1 MLEPAA
7 GQYSVPSKV
16 LSYLC
21 SRRPIV
27 LSVPRANAAARVIVE
42 SGAGYVS
49 DPSDLGNFLSS
60 VARMLSDH
68 KAAEACA
75 LAGRRYAERQFDINE
90 IGRKFEDILKRRVVA
105 ESYARAPAGLRS
117 A

>member
-1 MLEPAA
+1 
-7 GQYSVPSKV
+7 
-16 LSYLC
+16 
-21 SRRPIV
+21 
-27 LSVPRANAAARVIVE
+27 VPRANAAARVVVD

-49 DPSDLGNFLSS
+49 DPSDLRNFLSS

-68 KAAEACA
+68 KAAQACA

-90 IGRKFEDILKRRVVA
+90 IGRKFEDILKRCVAA
-105 ESYARAPAGLRS
+105 ESYAGVRAGFPQPRS